1 MTAIQTRVLDASPS
15 AAKARRFGAWYVA
28 EHRLRVMRSYVSTV
42 VIGAIGTP
50 LLYLIAMGVGL
61 GHLVGSTPIDG
72 VSYLQFVAPALMCS
86 AAVTVASEEFTYPV
100 LSGFKWNPT
109 FIGISSSPI
118 TPGQIIDGMVISVI
132 VRAFVT
138 SVIYWVII
146 LFFGAMTVGVSAL
159 SVIVATLVGLAF
171 GIPIMTYIATLE
183 RDTGQ
188 IAMVMRLVLLPLTL
202 FSGTFF
208 PLTSMPVY
216 LQWIGW
222 ISPIW
227 HGTQLARVLAYG
239 AQVPGWLIVVHVL
252 FLLALIVPFWWL
264 SRRIAKRRLTA

>member
-146 LFFGAMTVGVSAL
+146 LFFGAMTVGISAL